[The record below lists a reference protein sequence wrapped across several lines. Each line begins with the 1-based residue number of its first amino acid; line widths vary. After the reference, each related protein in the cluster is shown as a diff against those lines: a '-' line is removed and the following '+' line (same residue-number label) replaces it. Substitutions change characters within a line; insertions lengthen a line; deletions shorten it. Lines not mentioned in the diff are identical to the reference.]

1 MLRRTR
7 DHSVAVTGLTWKIS
21 ESLSAMV
28 SYRGNHV
35 AVVAA
40 AFVASGGREPFTR
53 RTFLLWVAIAASNLL
68 ELKWAR
74 RRTCSITKHHLHDA
88 EVHPNKATP

>member
-28 SYRGNHV
+28 SYHGNHV

-40 AFVASGGREPFTR
+40 VLVASGG
-53 RTFLLWVAIAASNLL
+53 
-68 ELKWAR
+68 
-74 RRTCSITKHHLHDA
+74 
-88 EVHPNKATP
+88 